1 MRNAQTPAPPTSR
14 TMCKGMGAMFSLFSS
29 LFDTFEVLVE
39 FAPVSNPWSR
49 AFCFSI
55 PEGCPYPRGKCSGM
69 PRVET
74 GGWRLQFAPSDHPAR
89 SPARYSAGT
98 LQGTLFAS
106 LSLVTYPTLRLAPGS
121 PSTEMASSPRL
132 RHASSAVPLHHVQG
146 RSCRAAGDIAIL
158 RQDFDIPIRPQDKE
172 GNWAVPYDQIFDQY
186 VDTDLLDM
194 NSDNTAEGTSS
205 DDLSNLF
212 DVSSSNGSSAA
223 KTSPMPHW
231 DAPGHSEPQNGSQQ
245 AWSYIGQNVAQA
257 APQGNLTSIYPESH
271 GRVAASD
278 PGLFSFD
285 QPPTCSPQVPADPFA
300 FSSPSSPNPAAIA
313 SLKPAKKFNSLP
325 IRGNKKQTPSVIRR
339 TVSKGSFSPKMMRST
354 PYRTG
359 YQEIWA
365 KRVGAPPLSPP
376 PSTKVP
382 QEEATYGY
390 NFTPN
395 LPYTN
400 PNEVADLD
408 QQLSLASQ
416 PYSNR
421 SQMQMT
427 PVASPSTQDASS
439 TRSSFHAPTDPSNNP
454 YPIHELGEALA
465 SPPQTGRLP
474 SSTWNQNST
483 AAFDFGYSSSSDYQ
497 PDRDAQAWWTPT
509 TTHAAPQATYP
520 PARTDFMGVSSA
532 PSDLATGGLM
542 INCEP
547 AAMGS
552 LLDAHAPAGPGDG
565 APFANSSP
573 VVYPAPMFGNTT
585 PLGPPHNSPYI
596 HAPPPHPPTNGHVGI
611 PLGIQPQRVTP
622 PSRSPTNSP
631 PTAHHPYAMRSAR
644 RDSSQNHAQPRPRS
658 HHRRKSSGH
667 QGGGSGGSAPR
678 PASVGFVNYTPDD
691 SRKILTGVAPS
702 GSSKTKARREKEAA
716 EKRRR
721 LSQAAARAILEAGG
735 DLATLEREGLLC
747 LPETQELLKQA
758 S

>member
-1 MRNAQTPAPPTSR
+1 
-14 TMCKGMGAMFSLFSS
+14 
-29 LFDTFEVLVE
+29 
-39 FAPVSNPWSR
+39 
-49 AFCFSI
+49 
-55 PEGCPYPRGKCSGM
+55 
-69 PRVET
+69 
-74 GGWRLQFAPSDHPAR
+74 
-89 SPARYSAGT
+89 
-98 LQGTLFAS
+98 
-106 LSLVTYPTLRLAPGS
+106 
-121 PSTEMASSPRL
+121 MASSPRL
-132 RHASSAVPLHHVQG
+132 RQAPSAVPLHHVQG

-172 GNWAVPYDQIFDQY
+172 GTWAVPYDQIFDQY
-186 VDTDLLDM
+186 VDIDLLDM
-194 NSDNTAEGTSS
+194 TSDNTAEGTSS
-205 DDLSNLF
+205 EDLSNLF

-231 DAPGHSEPQNGSQQ
+231 EASGQIEPQNGSQQ
-245 AWSYIGQNVAQA
+245 AWSYIGHNVAQA

-285 QPPTCSPQVPADPFA
+285 QPSTCSPQVPADPFA
-300 FSSPSSPNPAAIA
+300 FSSPSSPNPAAPF
-313 SLKPAKKFNSLP
+313 KPAKKFNSLP
-325 IRGNKKQTPSVIRR
+325 IRGNKKQPPSVIRR

-395 LPYTN
+395 MPYTN
-400 PNEVADLD
+400 PNDVTDLD
-408 QQLSLASQ
+408 QQLSLAGQ
-416 PYSNR
+416 NYQNR
-421 SQMQMT
+421 SQVQMT

-439 TRSSFHAPTDPSNNP
+439 TRSSFHAPNESSNP
-454 YPIHELGEALA
+454 YPIPELGDALA
-465 SPPQTGRLP
+465 SPPQSGRLP
-474 SSTWNQNST
+474 TTSWNQNST
-483 AAFDFGYSSSSDYQ
+483 ATFDFGYSGASDFQ
-497 PDRDAQAWWTPT
+497 PDRDSQAWWTPT
-509 TTHAAPQATYP
+509 TTHQPASQATFP
-520 PARTDFMGVSSA
+520 TTRTDFMGVSSA

-547 AAMGS
+547 SAMGS
-552 LLDAHAPAGPGDG
+552 LLDAHATAGTGDG
-565 APFANSSP
+565 APFSTSSP
-573 VVYPAPMFGNTT
+573 IVYPTQIFGTTT
-585 PLGPPHNSPYI
+585 PLGPPHNSPYV
-596 HAPPPHPPTNGHVGI
+596 HAPPPHPPIANGHVGI
-611 PLGIQPQRVTP
+611 PLGAQAQHITP

-631 PTAHHPYAMRSAR
+631 PTPNHPYAMHSSR
-644 RDSSQNHAQPRPRS
+644 RDSSQNHTQPRPRS
-658 HHRRKSSGH
+658 HHRRKSSSH
-667 QGGGSGGSAPR
+667 QGAGSGGSAPR